1 MEVHAFCPVCGGRL
15 KLSGRTQACASC
27 GRLHYRDPKVGVGLV
42 VRDGGGRL
50 LLVQRGIEPGYGRWS
65 LPAGYVDA
73 EEDPR
78 AAAARECLEETGLV
92 VEVGAVREVHTS
104 TGGGAS
110 FFLAFDARVTGG
122 TLMAGDDA
130 RDARFFAADELPPL
144 AFESTDAAVR
154 S

>member
-1 MEVHAFCPVCGGRL
+1 VKC
-15 KLSGRTQACASC
+15 
-27 GRLHYRDPKVGVGLV
+27 
-42 VRDGGGRL
+42 
-50 LLVQRGIEPGYGRWS
+50 
-65 LPAGYVDA
+65 
-73 EEDPR
+73 
-78 AAAARECLEETGLV
+78 
-92 VEVGAVREVHTS
+92 

-110 FFLAFDARVTGG
+110 FFLAFDARVAGG